1 MKHKAG
7 LTLLFLLCWLSLFPK
22 APFVDAD
29 FCLPMR
35 IPPVLSANFG
45 ELRSD
50 HFHSGLDFKTQGVI
64 GKSIYSVADGHVS
77 RISVRKYGYGKAL
90 YIDHPNG
97 YTSVYA
103 HLEYLSP
110 RLDSVLRAAQYE
122 EQSYE
127 VNLYFDTDEL
137 PVKQGEWIAVS
148 GNTGGSGGPHLHFEI
163 RDTQSE
169 DVMDPLLWYAPYI
182 KDLVKPRI
190 QALAVYQFAPEAHQ
204 SVPEAHPSAPGDCLS
219 SRTKK
224 SIVNIADN
232 QLQGALPKVWGNIA
246 LGLKAYDY
254 MSDTHNIYGVQLI
267 RLFLDDKEIFRQDL
281 SRFSFDNTRYINYI
295 TDYEEWALHRSWI
308 MRSYFPHNGQGIV
321 NISEEKDYHFRY
333 ELSDRHGNTQVFRF
347 TLHGEKPMLKDDSL
361 GYPQVDVS
369 HNIQQKSIKRL
380 LQKEFQNNLLYRD
393 AMLRIPPGSLYENTE
408 FTYSTSPCDGFS
420 PIYHV
425 GYAGTPLH
433 QKIELA
439 LAVSNDQLSEKEQ
452 YYLAYRNHKNEWEY
466 VASRYENG
474 WMLASVN
481 RLGDYRVLADT
492 ISPKISL
499 TNIDNDLKNDL
510 IRILVKDNESDIANF
525 QVYIDGHWALFED
538 DYKRDAIF
546 YRIDG
551 VALRRER
558 KQHRLK
564 VKVWDHCGNYSE
576 KETLFIY

>member
-29 FCLPMR
+29 FRLPMR

-122 EQSYE
+122 EKSYE
-127 VNLYFDTDEL
+127 VNLFFDTDEL
-137 PVKQGEWIAVS
+137 PVKQGEWIAMS

-182 KDLVKPRI
+182 KDLAKPRI

-204 SVPEAHPSAPGDCLS
+204 SAPGDCLS
-219 SRTKK
+219 PRTKK

-232 QLQGALPKVWGNIA
+232 QLQGTLPKVWGNIA

-347 TLHGEKPMLKDDSL
+347 TLRGEKPMPTDNSL

-369 HNIQQKSIKRL
+369 HDIQQKSIKRL
-380 LQKEFQNNLLYRD
+380 LQKLL
-393 AMLRIPPGSLYENTE
+393 
-408 FTYSTSPCDGFS
+408 
-420 PIYHV
+420 
-425 GYAGTPLH
+425 
-433 QKIELA
+433 
-439 LAVSNDQLSEKEQ
+439 
-452 YYLAYRNHKNEWEY
+452 
-466 VASRYENG
+466 
-474 WMLASVN
+474 
-481 RLGDYRVLADT
+481 
-492 ISPKISL
+492 
-499 TNIDNDLKNDL
+499 
-510 IRILVKDNESDIANF
+510 
-525 QVYIDGHWALFED
+525 
-538 DYKRDAIF
+538 
-546 YRIDG
+546 
-551 VALRRER
+551 
-558 KQHRLK
+558 
-564 VKVWDHCGNYSE
+564 
-576 KETLFIY
+576 